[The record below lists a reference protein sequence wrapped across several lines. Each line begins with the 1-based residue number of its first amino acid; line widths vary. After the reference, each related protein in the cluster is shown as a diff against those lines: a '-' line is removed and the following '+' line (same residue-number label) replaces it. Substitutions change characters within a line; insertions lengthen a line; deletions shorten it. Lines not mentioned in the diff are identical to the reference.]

1 MSMQAIFSECGRFRS
16 SLMESWDMDRPLAIW
31 VLWNPSEAGA
41 KSEGGEVMADPTWR
55 KGRGFSDRL
64 GYGGQIFVNCFDF
77 VSTDP
82 RGLKAAGYPNSP
94 MNDGHILRA
103 CAKGDG
109 TVICGWGALGR
120 GLSRPAEVLKM
131 IRAAG
136 YRTKALGF
144 TADGL
149 PRHPLMLA
157 YKTKLE
163 DF

>member
-1 MSMQAIFSECGRFRS
+1 MSITAVFSECGRFRHS
-16 SLMESWDMDRPLAIW
+16 IMQVWDEGLPVAVWCLF
-31 VLWNPSEAGA
+31 NPSIAGRQVDG
-41 KSEGGEVMADPTWR
+41 KVKTDPTWT
-55 KGRGFSDRL
+55 KGAGFSTRL
-64 GYGGQIFVNCFDF
+64 GYGGQIFVNPYDF
-77 VSTDP
+77 AATDP
-82 RGLKAAGYPNSP
+82 KALKAAGYPISP
-94 MNDGHILRA
+94 DNDRHILDA

-109 TVICGWGALGR
+109 SVICAWGALGR
-120 GLSRPAEVLKM
+120 GLSRPTDVLKL

-157 YKTKLE
+157 YSTPLE